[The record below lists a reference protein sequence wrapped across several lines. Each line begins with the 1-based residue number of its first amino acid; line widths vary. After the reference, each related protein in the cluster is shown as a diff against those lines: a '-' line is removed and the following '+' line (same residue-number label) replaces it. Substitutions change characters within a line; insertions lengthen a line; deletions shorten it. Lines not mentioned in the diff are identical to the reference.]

1 MKDVEKRSDLDMQDV
16 KISNDLE
23 KYLTHVDRYL
33 RYLPVSEKTDI
44 LCELKSSFYE
54 RLKAGQT
61 SSEIISNMPL
71 ARDLARNYVDDSFDK
86 TKKFS
91 FKKICEIVLFY
102 SYSSLI
108 WLSLIPTIFTLAIG
122 FFLSGVISFA
132 AGLMGLLKGFINI
145 SFLDNIKLIFV
156 YYELKG
162 ISALIVGILLA
173 VVFTVLGILS
183 WRGTVRLIRFLQN
196 KKKKYI

>member
-1 MKDVEKRSDLDMQDV
+1 MKDVE
-16 KISNDLE
+16 ISNDLE

-33 RYLPVSEKTDI
+33 RYLPISEKTDI
-44 LCELKSSFYE
+44 LSELKSSFYE

-61 SSEIISNMPL
+61 SNEIISNMPS

-108 WLSLIPTIFTLAIG
+108 WLSVIPTLFTLAIG
-122 FFLSGVISFA
+122 FLLSGVISFA
-132 AGLMGLLKGFINI
+132 AGIMGLLKGFINI
-145 SFLDNIKLIFV
+145 SFLDKIKFIFV

-162 ISALIVGILLA
+162 ISALIAG
-173 VVFTVLGILS
+173 VLFAIIFSTLGVLFWKATIKCIDFIKL
-183 WRGTVRLIRFLQN
+183 
-196 KKKKYI
+196 KKIELKNRE